1 MEHGATPQHD
11 TVSGAAMP
19 ASPIRSADRDGA
31 DHRGADPASQ
41 VDDLIAALRRLEKF
55 ASEESARVSHSL
67 LPKLEARGREN
78 LWASLLLALALGMI
92 LGLWAAGGRR
102 GR

>member
-1 MEHGATPQHD
+1 MEHEATGEA
-11 TVSGAAMP
+11 TG
-19 ASPIRSADRDGA
+19 DRDTAMAGRRPRSEA
-31 DHRGADPASQ
+31 RPAEHGGGDPASQ

-55 ASEESARVSHSL
+55 AGEESARVSHSL
-67 LPKLEARGREN
+67 LPKVEARARDN
-78 LWASLLLALALGMI
+78 LWASLLLALALGVI